1 MDKKKKTIYIREDLA
16 EVVWLLSAIREK
28 SQGDIIS
35 EMIEFYMKE
44 KDFNFAEAMKMSR
57 NVFKTVLGDT
67 ND

>member
-1 MDKKKKTIYIREDLA
+1 MNKKKKTVYIREDLA